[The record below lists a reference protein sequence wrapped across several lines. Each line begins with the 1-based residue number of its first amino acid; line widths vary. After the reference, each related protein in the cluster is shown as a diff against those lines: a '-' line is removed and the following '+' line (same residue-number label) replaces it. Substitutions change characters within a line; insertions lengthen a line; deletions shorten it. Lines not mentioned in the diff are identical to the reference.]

1 MPAVNENHQ
10 RLCPS
15 EGWAA
20 YLQGEVLPSLAA
32 LAPFGDDVLEI
43 GPGPGAATEWLRHR
57 ARRVTAI
64 ELDEQ
69 AAGRLRT
76 RFAGTNVH
84 VDRGDATTLPYADD
98 AFDAVGCFTM
108 LHHVPTLRGQQ
119 AIVGEALR
127 VLRPGGA
134 LLASDSLASPGL
146 HEFHEGDTYNPL
158 DPAVLVVM
166 LRSLGFE
173 RVTLRIDDS
182 LQFVAHKP
190 APIPADDDQ
199 CHKPERT
206 DTP

>member
-1 MPAVNENHQ
+1 MPVVNENHQ

-15 EGWAA
+15 EGWAE
-20 YLQGEVLPSLAA
+20 YLHGEVLPSLAA
-32 LAPFGDDVLEI
+32 LAPLGEDVLEI

-57 ARRVTAI
+57 TTHVTAI
-64 ELDEQ
+64 ELDDE
-69 AAGRLRT
+69 AVARLRT
-76 RFAGTNVH
+76 RFAGTNVR

-108 LHHVPTLRGQQ
+108 LHHVPTLPRQR
-119 AIVGEALR
+119 AIVAEALR

-134 LLASDSLASPGL
+134 LLGSDSLASQGL
-146 HEFHEGDTYNPL
+146 HSFHEGDTYNPL
-158 DPAVLVVM
+158 DPAVLVAM

-173 RVTLRIDDS
+173 RLTVRIDDA

-190 APIPADDDQ
+190 AIVTDDQ
-199 CHKPERT
+199 CQPAERT